1 MRVERVP
8 MGARHD
14 GVFRS
19 YTNCVFANGVL
30 LVPKYR
36 EHDGWRLGHCEMLF
50 RRLLPGWT
58 VVPID
63 ASDLIQECGALHC
76 VSLNIP
82 ALNGAPD
89 KAPNAFVPNPLAPLG
104 RDGNGAN
111 VNAANGIAPPL
122 RGPDLEQLL
131 R

>member
-1 MRVERVP
+1 MQLIQTGGE
-8 MGARHD
+8 GAED
-14 GVFRS
+14 SVGAFLIPFLQGGKLQIVGE
-19 YTNCVFANGVL
+19 TTEEEL
-30 LVPKYR
+30 
-36 EHDGWRLGHCEMLF
+36 ETI